1 MKILNI
7 CLTVLVTATL
17 LTSCGS
23 KEKVVQTAAY
33 REQPTECM
41 GKAMDGTLTL
51 KVWAK
56 GTSRM
61 EAIREAKKKVI
72 GEVLFQGI
80 TGSGDCNTYP
90 VVDTPNARSKF
101 ESYFQKFFQDN
112 GGYKKY
118 VEEVEKRSEADS
130 FQGAGSQQVWGVV
143 LKVDRPELVKR
154 MKKDKIIE

>member
-1 MKILNI
+1 M
-7 CLTVLVTATL
+7 
-17 LTSCGS
+17 
-23 KEKVVQTAAY
+23 
-33 REQPTECM
+33 
-41 GKAMDGTLTL
+41 
-51 KVWAK
+51 
-56 GTSRM
+56 
-61 EAIREAKKKVI
+61 
-72 GEVLFQGI
+72 LFQGI
-80 TGSGDCNTYP
+80 TGTGDCNTYP

-101 ESYFQKFFQDN
+101 EKYFEKFFQDN